1 MSAMDAV
8 IRKVR
13 DIEENDRHVLEN
25 VLGRTLDEN
34 QQIVIH
40 VVTLEGNPAP
50 MARDVP
56 DSDEL
61 PDWCNVYEGLTA
73 EEVAD
78 LESVILE
85 RADLTRPS

>member
-1 MSAMDAV
+1 MDAV

-13 DIEENDRHVLEN
+13 DIEESDRHVLEN
-25 VLGRTLDEN
+25 VLGCPLHEN
-34 QQIVIH
+34 QQIVVQ
-40 VVTLEGNPAP
+40 VVTLGGNSAP
-50 MARDVP
+50 LPSDIP

-61 PDWCNVYEGLTA
+61 PEWCNVYEGLAA
-73 EEVAD
+73 EQVAD